1 MIYPDNFEIK
11 IGFSEIRRLLK
22 ERCLSTLG
30 KEEVDR
36 ISFSTKADEVNE
48 WLAQVRDFRRI
59 QEETENFPL
68 SYFYDVRASV
78 LRARVENTFLEEHEL
93 FDLRRSLDTI
103 AQIVKFLNTNV
114 DGDDEENEEQ
124 DGWKVDKKYP
134 YPALHRL
141 AEDIMTFPQL
151 ISRIDQNLPVQ
162 KEISP
167 AY

>member
-114 DGDDEENEEQ
+114 DGDD
-124 DGWKVDKKYP
+124 
-134 YPALHRL
+134 
-141 AEDIMTFPQL
+141 
-151 ISRIDQNLPVQ
+151 
-162 KEISP
+162 
-167 AY
+167 